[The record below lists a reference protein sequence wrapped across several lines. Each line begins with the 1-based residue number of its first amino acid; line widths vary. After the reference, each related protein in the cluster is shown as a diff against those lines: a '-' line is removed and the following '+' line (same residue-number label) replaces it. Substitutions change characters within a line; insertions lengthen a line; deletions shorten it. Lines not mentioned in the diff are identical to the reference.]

1 MITIRMLWLAPVVVL
16 AGYAQTDSVITREGS
31 YWVQTTSGSIDT
43 GGARG
48 LRVVAHG
55 DITVQGTDTPRISYS
70 VRKRVKA
77 ASEAAARRSL
87 SGFKITEGSKQG
99 WIILTLMRPANRAEA
114 ELTLQV
120 PRSLNK
126 TAVNTQGGDIEAS
139 GLYGELEAVS
149 QGGHIHADQI
159 MDGISATTGGGEIR
173 LGSVYGSIRCL
184 SAGGGIR
191 IERAGG
197 ESWLETAG
205 GEIVVGEA
213 AAPVHA
219 STGGGNI
226 YVDRAAASVFAE
238 TAGGLIQV
246 REAAGEVIA
255 ETASGSIQ
263 IGAARGVKCASAN
276 GSIRL
281 RRVSGTLRAYT
292 ALGNIVAEL
301 LAGAELEN
309 SLLKT
314 ALGDVT
320 VIVPSD
326 LAVTVNARNQPT
338 GRAARIVSD
347 FPEIRLREGRIPAY
361 GPVLAEGALNGGG
374 PVLKISAV
382 GGTIYIRRQ

>member
-1 MITIRMLWLAPVVVL
+1 MTTIKLLWLAPVVVL
-16 AGYAQTDSVITREGS
+16 ASYAQTDSAITREGS
-31 YWVQTTSGSIDT
+31 FWVQTTSGSIDT

-48 LRVVAHG
+48 LRVVANS
-55 DITVQGTDTPRISYS
+55 DVTVPGTDAGRISYS
-70 VRKRVKA
+70 VKA

-87 SGFKITEGSKQG
+87 SRFKITEGSKQE
-99 WIILTLMRPANRAEA
+99 WILLTLLSPANRAEA
-114 ELTLQV
+114 ELTVQA

-126 TAVNTQGGDIEAS
+126 AVVNVEGGDIEAS

-149 QGGHIHADQI
+149 QDGHIHADQI

-191 IERAGG
+191 VERAGG
-197 ESWLETAG
+197 ESWFDTAG

-226 YVDRAAASVFAE
+226 FVDRAAASVSAE
-238 TAGGLIQV
+238 TSGGLIQV

-263 IGAARGVKCASAN
+263 VGAAHGVKCESAD
-276 GSIRL
+276 GAIRL
-281 RRVSGTLRAYT
+281 RRVSGTLRAST

-301 LAGAELEN
+301 LAGTELED
-309 SLLKT
+309 SFLMT
-314 ALGDVT
+314 SLGDVT
-320 VIVPSD
+320 VVVPSD
-326 LAVTVNARNQPT
+326 LAVTVNARNQST

-347 FPEIRLREGRIPAY
+347 FPEIRVRAGRMIVY
-361 GPVLAEGALNGGG
+361 GPVFAEGALNGGG